1 MSGIIFETG
10 AAVLHHASLYASKGR
25 TVPLPTSRTCP
36 TAVCA
41 IQKAFAGFTC

>member
-25 TVPLPTSRTCP
+25 TVPLPTSP